1 MAQKI
6 NVKRKMEERAEKS
19 CSLHLFSVLFI
30 FRILAGKIF
39 ATKMKAEPH
48 AAVLGTQVRVE
59 FFAVQ

>member
-48 AAVLGTQVRVE
+48 AAVLGTEVE
-59 FFAVQ
+59 